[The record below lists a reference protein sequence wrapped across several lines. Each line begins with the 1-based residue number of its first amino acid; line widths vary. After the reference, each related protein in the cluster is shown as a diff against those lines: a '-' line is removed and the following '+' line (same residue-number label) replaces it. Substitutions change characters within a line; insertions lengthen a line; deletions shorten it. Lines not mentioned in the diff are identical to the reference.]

1 MITRVHVTNFKT
13 LRDIELT
20 LGRRNVLVGPNMS
33 GKSNFISVLRFLQRM
48 VLPAPG
54 VHGLTNAIT
63 SMGGFEELAWR
74 GGTSNLIT
82 FHLAGDVQ
90 GAVPGEGLWEYR
102 LDILGGRGGQVLV
115 QSEILRIK
123 FATGWIDLIGKD
135 AASGRRVLRNEQGAQ
150 ISLIDADRSA
160 LEYEVPDWPGNAL
173 RMRLAS
179 TRFYQLVPQAI
190 KQVNQASAPGA
201 LDEHGSNFSSW
212 LMLLQTR
219 YGDEVFGKI
228 NSVARDV
235 LPELTDLRTW
245 PTGQATVFLA
255 AVEKSLRTPVPLWH
269 MSDGEVC
276 FIALLS
282 LLLCPEELGAPLY
295 CVEEPENYLH
305 PRLIATLAQLD
316 KQRQEELGAG
326 AAQAIVSTHSLHL
339 VDQAKLEDLIV
350 FERQA
355 GATVCT
361 RPAEREHL
369 RELLRREDVGLGE
382 LYYSGALGSA

>member
-1 MITRVHVTNFKT
+1 MITRIHVTNFKT
-13 LRDIELT
+13 LKDVELT

-33 GKSNFISVLRFLQRM
+33 GKSNLISVFRFLRQM
-48 VLPAPG
+48 VLPSPG
-54 VHGLTNAIT
+54 VHGLANAIT
-63 SMGGFEELAWR
+63 SMGGFEELVWR

-82 FHLAGDVQ
+82 IRLAGNVED
-90 GAVPGEGLWEYR
+90 ADPGEGPWEYG
-102 LDILGGRGGQVLV
+102 LEILGGRGGQAIV
-115 QSEILRIK
+115 QSEILRVQT
-123 FATGWIDLIGKD
+123 ATGWIDLIGKD
-135 AASGRRVLRNEQGAQ
+135 ATSGRRVLRNQQGAQ
-150 ISLIDADRSA
+150 ISVIDADRSA

-173 RMRLAS
+173 RMLLAS
-179 TRFYQLVPQAI
+179 MRFYHLVPQAI
-190 KQVNQASAPGA
+190 KQVNQTSAPGT

-212 LMLLQTR
+212 LMMLQTR

-228 NSVARDV
+228 NQVARDV

-282 LLLCPEELGAPLY
+282 LVLCPGELGAPFY
-295 CVEEPENYLH
+295 CVEEPENHLH
-305 PRLIATLAQLD
+305 PRLIATLAELD
-316 KQRQEELGAG
+316 KQRQEELGIH

-339 VDQAKLEDLIV
+339 VDQTRLEDLIV
-350 FERQA
+350 FERQS

-369 RELLRREDVGLGE
+369 RELLQREDVGLGD